1 MAGAGLMILSLSKK
15 LYSEL
20 VLRKSL
26 YWLKPEYQW
35 TMEESESE
43 WLITFS
49 CSQDDFFHC
58 KYELNKLLNDY
69 SLREKI
75 DSQTDDLKLAIIRKA
90 LKDLSKE

>member
-1 MAGAGLMILSLSKK
+1 MILFLSKK

-20 VLRKSL
+20 VLRKAL

-35 TMEESESE
+35 TMEENETE
-43 WLITFS
+43 WLITLS
-49 CSQDDFFHC
+49 CSQDDFVRC
-58 KYELNKLLNDY
+58 KFELNKLLNDY

>member
-1 MAGAGLMILSLSKK
+1 MILPLSKH

-20 VLRKSL
+20 VVRKAL
-26 YWLKPEYQW
+26 YWLKSEYQW
-35 TMEESESE
+35 TMDENESA

-49 CSQDDFFHC
+49 CSQEDFLHC

>member
-1 MAGAGLMILSLSKK
+1 MGRAKLMILPLSKQ
-15 LYSEL
+15 LYSEI
-20 VLRKSL
+20 VVRKAL

-35 TMEESESE
+35 TMEENENE
-43 WLITFS
+43 WLITLS

-75 DSQTDDLKLAIIRKA
+75 DSRTDDLKLAIIRKV
-90 LKDLSKE
+90 LKDLS

>member
-1 MAGAGLMILSLSKK
+1 MILSLSKK
-15 LYSEL
+15 LYPEL
-20 VLRKSL
+20 VLRKAL

-35 TMEESESE
+35 TMEENESE
-43 WLITFS
+43 WLITFI

-58 KYELNKLLNDY
+58 KHELNKLLNDY

>member
-1 MAGAGLMILSLSKK
+1 MNLFLSKK

-20 VLRKSL
+20 VLRKAL

-35 TMEESESE
+35 TMEENETE
-43 WLITFS
+43 WLIKFS
-49 CSQDDFFHC
+49 CSQDDFALC

-69 SLREKI
+69 CLREKL

>member
-1 MAGAGLMILSLSKK
+1 MILSLSKK

-20 VLRKSL
+20 VFRKAL
-26 YWLKPEYQW
+26 YWLKSEYQW
-35 TMEESESE
+35 TMEENEGE
-43 WLITFS
+43 WLIKLN
-49 CSQDDFFHC
+49 CSQEDFVNC
-58 KYELNKLLNDY
+58 NYELHKLLNDY